1 MRTTLF
7 KAALTVGL
15 FGVVQAAEAQ
25 GQAQNQTRGGVRTSG
40 ALTQTFEFR
49 DNTGLGAGGNQ
60 FRSLTGVD
68 FRLSSTTPTSTVSAS
83 TGVSLRLDKG
93 GFSIARPKLRL
104 GFGTQTKRVNYNGN
118 VSFSRGPT
126 AVNEELPDLSI
137 IRVDADRT
145 VIAGR
150 FGASTSLNRTTN
162 LSFGAQVRRVD
173 FNPTTAS
180 LVPTTDYGLDGK
192 ITYRLNQQTSYSLQG
207 DLGYFEADNGSATE
221 SISAS
226 LKGQLNHQLDRTRT
240 FDANLG
246 FAFIDTTDT
255 VGTATTSA
263 FSVSLLYGAGLT
275 QTLPDG
281 SMGISLNQ
289 TVNPSATG
297 SLALNTQL
305 NGSLTKNVNANE
317 SYTVNASF
325 GRQEDVGGGS
335 VTTFLNVAPS
345 YSRQL
350 TRDVSATAS
359 YFIQRDD
366 SGSTAQGL
374 TLSFTRPFDAPLR

>member
-15 FGVVQAAEAQ
+15 FGIVQTAEAQ
-25 GQAQNQTRGGVRTSG
+25 QQTQGGVRTSG
-40 ALTQTFEFR
+40 ALSQTFEFR
-49 DNTGLGAGGNQ
+49 DNTGLGAGGNR

-68 FRLSSTTPTSTVSAS
+68 FSLSSRTPTATVSAT
-83 TGVSLRLDKG
+83 TGVSLRLDQG
-93 GFSIARPKLRL
+93 GFSIARPQLRL
-104 GFGTQTKRVNYNGN
+104 GFGTQTKRVNYNGAF
-118 VSFSRGPT
+118 SFSRAPT
-126 AVNEELPDLSI
+126 AVDEELPDLSI

-145 VIAGR
+145 VISGR
-150 FGASTSLNRTTN
+150 FGASTALNQTTD
-162 LSFGAQVRRVD
+162 LSFGAQATRVD
-173 FNPTTAS
+173 FNPSTST
-180 LVPTTDYGLDGK
+180 LVPSTDLSIDAGLR
-192 ITYRLNQQTSYSLQG
+192 YRLNRQTSYRLQG
-207 DLGYFEADNGSATE
+207 DLGYFEADNGTATE

-226 LKGQLNHQLDRTRT
+226 LEGGLNHQLDRRTT
-240 FDANLG
+240 FDADLG
-246 FAFIDTTDT
+246 FAFIDTRDT

-275 QTLPDG
+275 QALPDG
-281 SMGISLNQ
+281 SIGISLNQ

-305 NGSLTKNVNANE
+305 NGSITKNVNADV
-317 SYTVNASF
+317 SYSVNASL

-350 TRDVSATAS
+350 TRDISATAS

-366 SGSTAQGL
+366 AGTTAQGL